1 VRRHFFSIR
10 WSNHEDDD
18 QHATPLPDEV
28 AALDYANR
36 IIRELKEGGGCN
48 DPPIDDGREKRDAQ
62 NGAVIAIPRRLR
74 LRPD

>member
-1 VRRHFFSIR
+1 
-10 WSNHEDDD
+10 
-18 QHATPLPDEV
+18 LPDEV